1 MFPVIYNSA
10 MLGEMVILGILAR
23 FLYKKDLPDIGLS
36 EVRPQEICII
46 ADKNYNT
53 IERLSKGRS
62 SKGLEKNCLKQFHI
76 DCMDNSNEPIG

>member
-23 FLYKKDLPDIGLS
+23 LLYKKDLPDTGLS
-36 EVRPQEICII
+36 EILQPQEICII

-53 IERLSKGRS
+53 MEQ
-62 SKGLEKNCLKQFHI
+62 NCLKKLHVN
-76 DCMDNSNEPIG
+76 CADNSKKATG